1 MPTEAID
8 SRSHAVL
15 SGISRVAVLE
25 VLRAS
30 TEPLSADAIAARV
43 GLHPN
48 TVRSHLDRLAEAG
61 LATQSVQALG
71 KPGRPRLLFRA
82 APSPED
88 APEDSYRVLAGVL
101 AEGMAAGATSAQ
113 AISAQATK
121 AQVSGAQAPGALTGA
136 DAAALAG
143 SRWGWR
149 LATARNEPDPA
160 DPADAVAPSVDRA
173 HALERVVAIL
183 DEVGFSPVLG
193 GRDRGAPIDMAS
205 VADAD
210 AGVVIEL
217 HRCPFIDVARSQA
230 DIVCSV
236 HRGLIQG
243 ALERLDAPFGRVTL
257 EPFARPGVCLA
268 RLDPEPLRT
277 SRSPGHVE

>member
-1 MPTEAID
+1 MPTDAID
-8 SRSHAVL
+8 PRSHAVL

-30 TEPLSADAIAARV
+30 SEPLTADTIAARV

-48 TVRSHLDRLAEAG
+48 TVRSHLDRLTAAGFATGAAEAP
-61 LATQSVQALG
+61 G

-88 APEDSYRVLAGVL
+88 APEDSYRVLAGIL
-101 AEGMAAGATSAQ
+101 AEGMAAGAPDARSA
-113 AISAQATK
+113 
-121 AQVSGAQAPGALTGA
+121 ALSGA

-143 SRWGWR
+143 SRWGRR
-149 LATARNEPDPA
+149 LATALNEA
-160 DPADAVAPSVDRA
+160 DTTAPADAAAPSGGRA
-173 HALERVVAIL
+173 DALARVVAIL

-193 GRDRGAPIDMAS
+193 GPDHGAPTGTAS
-205 VADAD
+205 LADD
-210 AGVVIEL
+210 APVVIEL

-243 ALERLDAPFGRVTL
+243 TLERLDAPFGRVTL
-257 EPFARPGVCLA
+257 EPFARPGICLA
-268 RLDPEPLRT
+268 RLEPEPPDASL
-277 SRSPGHVE
+277 SAAHVE

>member
-8 SRSHAVL
+8 PRGHAVL

-43 GLHPN
+43 GLHAN
-48 TVRSHLDRLAEAG
+48 TVRSHLDRLTEAG
-61 LATQSVQALG
+61 LVTEAAEALG
-71 KPGRPRLLFRA
+71 RPGRPRLLFRS

-88 APEDSYRVLAGVL
+88 APVDSYRVLAGIL
-101 AEGMAAGATSAQ
+101 AEGMAAGATG
-113 AISAQATK
+113 AQAT
-121 AQVSGAQAPGALTGA
+121 GAPAGATPGARTGA

-143 SRWGWR
+143 SRWGRR
-149 LATARNEPDPA
+149 LATARNEA
-160 DPADAVAPSVDRA
+160 DSAASADAAAPSAGRA

-183 DEVGFSPVLG
+183 DQVGFSPVLG
-193 GRDRGAPIDMAS
+193 GPDHGAPTGTAS
-205 VADAD
+205 LADD
-210 AGVVIEL
+210 APVVIEL

-230 DIVCSV
+230 DIVCSL

-243 ALERLDAPFGRVTL
+243 ALERLDAPFGRVAL

-268 RLDPEPLRT
+268 RLEPEPLQA
-277 SRSPGHVE
+277 SLSAAHAE

>member
-1 MPTEAID
+1 MPTDVID
-8 SRSHAVL
+8 PRSHAVL

-30 TEPLSADAIAARV
+30 SEPLTADAIAARV

-48 TVRSHLDRLAEAG
+48 TVRSHLDRLTEAG
-61 LATQSVQALG
+61 FATGAAEALG

-88 APEDSYRVLAGVL
+88 APEDSYRVLAGIL
-101 AEGMAAGATSAQ
+101 AEGMAAGATG
-113 AISAQATK
+113 
-121 AQVSGAQAPGALTGA
+121 AQVTGDRSAALSGA

-143 SRWGWR
+143 SRWGRR
-149 LATARNEPDPA
+149 LATARNEA
-160 DPADAVAPSVDRA
+160 DTTAPADAAAPSGGRA
-173 HALERVVAIL
+173 DALARVVAIL

-193 GRDRGAPIDMAS
+193 GPDHGAPTGTAS
-205 VADAD
+205 LADD
-210 AGVVIEL
+210 APVVIEL

-257 EPFARPGVCLA
+257 EPFARPGICLA
-268 RLDPEPLRT
+268 RLEPEPPDASL
-277 SRSPGHVE
+277 SAGHVE

>member
-8 SRSHAVL
+8 PRAHAVL

-30 TEPLSADAIAARV
+30 PEPLTADAIATRV

-48 TVRSHLDRLAEAG
+48 TVRSHLDRLTEAG
-61 LATQSVQALG
+61 LATEAAEVLG
-71 KPGRPRLLFRA
+71 RPGRPRLLFRA

-88 APEDSYRVLAGVL
+88 APEDSYRVLAGIL
-101 AEGMAAGATSAQ
+101 AEGMAARST
-113 AISAQATK
+113 
-121 AQVSGAQAPGALTGA
+121 GAQPTGAQPTGALPTGTLTGA
-136 DAAALAG
+136 DAAASAG
-143 SRWGWR
+143 SRWGRR
-149 LATARNEPDPA
+149 LATARTE
-160 DPADAVAPSVDRA
+160 ADAAASADMASRPTSRPASRA

-183 DEVGFSPVLG
+183 DEVGFSPMLG
-193 GRDRGAPIDMAS
+193 GTDRGAPAETAS
-205 VADAD
+205 DAADAP
-210 AGVVIEL
+210 VVIEL

-268 RLDPEPLRT
+268 RLESTPLDAFL
-277 SRSPGHVE
+277 SAAQAE